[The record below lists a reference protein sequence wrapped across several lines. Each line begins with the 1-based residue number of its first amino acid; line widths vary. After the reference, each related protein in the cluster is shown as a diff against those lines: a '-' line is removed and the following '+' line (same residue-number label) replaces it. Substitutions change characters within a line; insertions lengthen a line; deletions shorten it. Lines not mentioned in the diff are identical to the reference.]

1 MSSRQSPLPS
11 RSSSRTPQRPTLRA
25 PPPAS
30 STRTSRRKTSR
41 SQITPRARS
50 ARARA
55 AQTQHLQSVLAMLE
69 DREEARREEL
79 DQYPTE
85 PDGNDLDVT
94 STWSILEGIYR
105 DGDAEAVLR
114 LWNFSPRVEHVFF
127 MMCVVMKCGGTWAM
141 LSQIFKVKTP
151 TFIKTVTGFIEVV
164 APKLYEEWVA
174 SQADQSTM
182 RALVTS
188 GHTFQNFPSTMYATD
203 ATFQ

>member
-114 LWNFSPRVEHVFF
+114 LWNFSPRVERTLVFRPHP
-127 MMCVVMKCGGTWAM
+127 CASLLERWA
-141 LSQIFKVKTP
+141 
-151 TFIKTVTGFIEVV
+151 
-164 APKLYEEWVA
+164 W
-174 SQADQSTM
+174 
-182 RALVTS
+182 
-188 GHTFQNFPSTMYATD
+188 
-203 ATFQ
+203 

>member
-69 DREEARREEL
+69 DREEVRREEL
-79 DQYPTE
+79 DQHPTE

-94 STWSILEGIYR
+94 STWPILEGIYR
-105 DGDAEAVLR
+105 DGDAEA
-114 LWNFSPRVEHVFF
+114 
-127 MMCVVMKCGGTWAM
+127 CGGTWAM

>member
-105 DGDAEAVLR
+105 DGDAEAFHHRLLAIGAEIKKKRRQSQDKYRHNMRLR
-114 LWNFSPRVEHVFF
+114 HQMNLDDHPVHDGQGGFSKVSDAESEITQ
-127 MMCVVMKCGGTWAM
+127 MS
-141 LSQIFKVKTP
+141 LS
-151 TFIKTVTGFIEVV
+151 
-164 APKLYEEWVA
+164 L
-174 SQADQSTM
+174 
-182 RALVTS
+182 
-188 GHTFQNFPSTMYATD
+188 
-203 ATFQ
+203 

>member
-94 STWSILEGIYR
+94 STWLLAIGAEIKKKRRQSQDKYR
-105 DGDAEAVLR
+105 HNMRLRHQMNLDDHPVHDGQGGFSKVSDAE
-114 LWNFSPRVEHVFF
+114 SEITQ
-127 MMCVVMKCGGTWAM
+127 MS
-141 LSQIFKVKTP
+141 LS
-151 TFIKTVTGFIEVV
+151 
-164 APKLYEEWVA
+164 L
-174 SQADQSTM
+174 
-182 RALVTS
+182 
-188 GHTFQNFPSTMYATD
+188 
-203 ATFQ
+203 